1 MLCGLTIENI
11 GVIDRVVIPF
21 AAGFNVLTGE
31 TGAGKSII
39 VESIGLALGARTDAS
54 LLRAGA
60 PAARVE
66 AVFDVE
72 AGELSLPEDLAA
84 KLGIREKAGRLAM
97 CLVREIKADGRG
109 ACTVN
114 GRHVSLKTLQD
125 VGRRLVDAHGQRQT
139 MSLMRTSEHRE
150 LLDHY
155 GGLLAL
161 RGEYVD
167 ALHRL
172 RAARAE
178 LARIRRDE
186 DEQAARLAQLIRELQ
201 AIRDVAP
208 VPGEDD
214 ALTRERTRL
223 ANAVQLRQLAGSAK
237 SFLVDNADAE
247 ASGAD
252 ALAETAQGLR
262 AATAFDADL
271 KPLHEA
277 AEALWEQ
284 AQDIAHAL
292 GRYVEDLDTDP
303 NRLEYVD
310 LRVALIEELKDRHG
324 GSIENVIAHG
334 VAAEV
339 ELEQLIATPEHRA
352 ALEESERALAAGV
365 GGRGVELSRARQ
377 AAAARLGQALEAE
390 IADLALQGA
399 RVSVQ
404 VTPLRRNATAS
415 KTAIGLDSEIVDDAG
430 GAGPYGLDES
440 GIDHVEILIAPN
452 DGEPLRPLVKTASG
466 GEMARL
472 MLALKSVLVR
482 GGAPTLVLDEID
494 VGVGGHVGATVG
506 RKLSDLA
513 EQHQV
518 ICVTHLPQVAS
529 YASRHLR
536 VVKGS
541 KEGRTIT
548 RVEHLADRQ
557 SRIAELAQMIGSQS
571 ASAQRS
577 VGEMLDDAQPGERNP
592 KSPVTLRLLE
602 AVG

>member
-72 AGELSLPEDLAA
+72 AGEFSLPEELTV
-84 KLGIREKAGRLAM
+84 KLDIREKAGRMAICLA
-97 CLVREIKADGRG
+97 REIKADGRG
-109 ACTVN
+109 VCAVN

-139 MSLMRTSEHRE
+139 MSLLRTSEHRE

-155 GGLLAL
+155 GGLLEL
-161 RGEYVD
+161 RGEFVD

-178 LARIRRDE
+178 LAQIRQDE
-186 DEQAARLAQLIRELQ
+186 DEQAARLAQLTRELQ

-208 VPGEDD
+208 VLGEDD
-214 ALTRERTRL
+214 VLTRERTRL
-223 ANAVQLRQLAGSAK
+223 ANAAQLRQLAGSAK
-237 SFLVDNADAE
+237 SSLVDNAGAE
-247 ASGAD
+247 SSGAD
-252 ALAETAQGLR
+252 ALAEMAQGLR
-262 AATAFDADL
+262 AASELDADL
-271 KPLHEA
+271 RPLHEA

-310 LRVALIEELKDRHG
+310 QRVAMIDELKDKHG
-324 GSIENVIAHG
+324 GSIEQVIAHG
-334 VAAEV
+334 ETSEV
-339 ELEQLIATPEHRA
+339 ELEQLIATPERRA
-352 ALEESERALAAGV
+352 ALEETERMLAAGV
-365 GGRGVELSRARQ
+365 VGRGVELSRARQ
-377 AAAARLGQALEAE
+377 TAAARLGQALEAE
-390 IADLALQGA
+390 IADLALPGA
-399 RVSVQ
+399 GVAVQ
-404 VTPLRRNATAS
+404 VTPMRGDATTGKAA
-415 KTAIGLDSEIVDDAG
+415 TGLDSEVADDAG
-430 GAGPYGLDES
+430 DEEPYGLDES

-506 RKLSDLA
+506 RKLSGLA

-529 YASRHLR
+529 YASRHFR

-541 KEGRTIT
+541 MEGRTIT

-571 ASAQRS
+571 ASARRS
-577 VGEMLDDAQPGERNP
+577 VGEMLDDAQLGESNP
-592 KSPVTLRLLE
+592 ESPVTLRLLE

>member
-1 MLCGLTIENI
+1 MLCVLTIENI

-60 PAARVE
+60 KTARVE

-72 AGELSLPEDLAA
+72 AGAFTLPDELTV
-84 KLGIREKAGRLAM
+84 KLDIREKAGRFAICLA
-97 CLVREIKADGRG
+97 REIKADGRG

-114 GRHVSLKTLQD
+114 GRHVSLRTLQD

-139 MSLMRTSEHRE
+139 MSLLRTSEHRE

-155 GGLLAL
+155 GGLLDL
-161 RGEYVD
+161 RGEFAD
-167 ALHRL
+167 ALYRL

-178 LARIRRDE
+178 LAQIRRDE
-186 DEQAARLAQLIRELQ
+186 DEQAARLAQITRELQ

-208 VPGEDD
+208 VLGEDES
-214 ALTRERTRL
+214 LTRERARL

-237 SFLVDNADAE
+237 SSLVDNVGAE
-247 ASGAD
+247 PSGAD

-262 AATAFDADL
+262 AASELDAAL
-271 KPLHEA
+271 RPLHEA

-284 AQDIAHAL
+284 AQDISHAL

-310 LRVALIEELKDRHG
+310 QRIAMLDELKDRHG
-324 GSIENVIAHG
+324 GSIEEVIARG
-334 VAAEV
+334 EAAEV
-339 ELEQLIATPEHRA
+339 ELEQLIATPERRA
-352 ALEESERALAAGV
+352 ALEETERMLAAGV
-365 GGRGVELSRARQ
+365 VGRGVELSKARQ
-377 AAAARLGQALEAE
+377 TAAARLGQALETE
-390 IADLALQGA
+390 IADLALRGA
-399 RVSVQ
+399 RVAVQ
-404 VTPLRRNATAS
+404 VTPMRDDATSA
-415 KTAIGLDSEIVDDAG
+415 KAATVDDVTG
-430 GAGPYGLDES
+430 EESYDLDES
-440 GIDHVEILIAPN
+440 GFDHVEILIAPN

-506 RKLSDLA
+506 RKLNRLA
-513 EQHQV
+513 ERHQV

-529 YASRHLR
+529 YASRHFR
-536 VVKGS
+536 VAKS
-541 KEGRTIT
+541 SMEGRTIT
-548 RVEHLADRQ
+548 RVEHLEDRQ

-571 ASAQRS
+571 ASARRS
-577 VGEMLDDAQPGERNP
+577 VGEMLDDAQPGESNVE
-592 KSPVTLRLLE
+592 SPVTLRLLE
-602 AVG
+602 AVV